1 MKLVPGRDRVRPV
14 VDRGTMHPAETA
26 AVLGGA
32 AVLCGSWV
40 VVSFQATVPRWE
52 ERVFRGIN
60 DLPDAVWPVAWV
72 PMQLGSL
79 AGSVLVASLT
89 AALARDR
96 RLAIALFGASQ
107 AAWWT
112 GKAVKVLAARGRPAA
127 LLSDVRLREAARGL
141 GYVSGHAAVAFA
153 LASAVAPSA
162 PRRWRPAA
170 FGVATVVG
178 AARVYAGAHLPIDV
192 IGGAGLGVLSG
203 TWGRWLLGL
212 GGAGV
217 PAAGRA

>member
-1 MKLVPGRDRVRPV
+1 MTAAGRP
-14 VDRGTMHPAETA
+14 TMHPAETA

-40 VVSFQATVPRWE
+40 VVSLEATVPRWE
-52 ERVFRGIN
+52 ERVFRRIN
-60 DLPDAVWPVAWV
+60 GLPDAVWPVAWA
-72 PMQLGSL
+72 PMQLGSV
-79 AGSVLVASLT
+79 AGSLLVVGVAGWVT
-89 AALARDR
+89 GDR
-96 RLAIALFGASQ
+96 RLTLAVLGASQ

-112 GKAVKVLAARGRPAA
+112 GKAVKAMASRGRPAA
-127 LLSDVRLREAARGL
+127 LLADVRLREAARGL

-153 LASAVAPSA
+153 LASVVAPSA

-170 FGVATVVG
+170 FATAAVVG
-178 AARVYAGAHLPIDV
+178 VCRVYAGAHLPIDV

-217 PAAGRA
+217 PAPRRG

>member
-1 MKLVPGRDRVRPV
+1 MA
-14 VDRGTMHPAETA
+14 VDRGAMHPAETA

-32 AVLCGSWV
+32 AVLYGSWV
-40 VVSFQATVPRWE
+40 VVSVQATVPRWE

-60 DLPDAVWPVAWV
+60 DLPDGVWPVAWV

-79 AGSVLVASLT
+79 AGSLAVVSVA
-89 AALARDR
+89 AAVTRDR
-96 RLAIALFGASQ
+96 RLTLAVFGASQ

-112 GKAVKVLAARGRPAA
+112 GKAVKVLAARGRPSV

-153 LASAVAPSA
+153 LASVVAPSA

-170 FGVATVVG
+170 FAVAAVVG
-178 AARVYAGAHLPIDV
+178 ASRVYAGAHLPIDV
-192 IGGAGLGVLSG
+192 IGGAGLGVLAG
-203 TWGRWLLGL
+203 TSGRWLLGL

-217 PAAGRA
+217 PVAGRG

>member
-1 MKLVPGRDRVRPV
+1 MA
-14 VDRGTMHPAETA
+14 VDRGAMHPAETA

-52 ERVFRGIN
+52 ERVFRRIN
-60 DLPDAVWPVAWV
+60 DLPDVVWPVAWV
-72 PMQLGSL
+72 PMQLGSV
-79 AGSVLVASLT
+79 AGSLAVVAV
-89 AALARDR
+89 AAAVTHDR
-96 RLAIALFGASQ
+96 RLTLAVFGASQ

-112 GKAVKVLAARGRPAA
+112 GKAVKVLAARGRPSA
-127 LLSDVRLREAARGL
+127 LLSEVRLREAARGL

-153 LASAVAPSA
+153 LASVVAPSV

-170 FGVATVVG
+170 FATAAVVG
-178 AARVYAGAHLPIDV
+178 TSRVYAGAHLPIDV
-192 IGGAGLGVLSG
+192 IGGAGLGVLAG
-203 TWGRWLLGL
+203 TGGRWMLGL

-217 PAAGRA
+217 PVAGRG